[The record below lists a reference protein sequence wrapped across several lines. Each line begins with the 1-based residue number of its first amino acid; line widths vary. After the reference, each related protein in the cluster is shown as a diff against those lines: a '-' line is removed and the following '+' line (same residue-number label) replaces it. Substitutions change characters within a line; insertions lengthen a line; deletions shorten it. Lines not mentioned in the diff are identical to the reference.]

1 MPVIT
6 VASPKGGAGK
16 STASVILG
24 TELAHAGAEIT
35 ILDCDPNRSISIWAD
50 RASLP
55 PRITVRS
62 DVGESEI
69 VRTIKQQDA
78 DGRIV
83 IVDLEG
89 VASRLVS
96 RAISQADLVLTPM
109 RATTL
114 DATIGVRALA
124 LISEEEEALGRSIPH
139 AVVFTMTRA
148 IKSKQHTAI
157 EASLKGQGGR
167 HNQST
172 SDGTRGVFCPIRVWR
187 RPSDA
192 SSARTDGTSRR
203 ECVSLRSSRLQ
214 PPCRKKAMNDKSA
227 FSIDIASLKSRRK
240 DVSSGA
246 LEKADFAG
254 EQHGFVDREPKPKR
268 GRQPS
273 PRTGQVH
280 AKVMPNVADEIA
292 NEAKLRGVQQGVLI
306 EEAWALY
313 RANNG

>member
-1 MPVIT
+1 MPIVT

-24 TELAHAGAEIT
+24 TELAHAGAEVAF
-35 ILDCDPNRSISIWAD
+35 LDCDPNKSISIWAN
-50 RASLP
+50 RSPLP

-69 VRTIKQQDA
+69 VKTIKQQDA

-124 LISEEEEALGRSIPH
+124 LIEEEEEALGRTIRH

-148 IKSKQHTAI
+148 IKSKQHIAI
-157 EASLKGQGGR
+157 EASLRGQGV
-167 HNQST
+167 
-172 SDGTRGVFCPIRVWR
+172 DVII
-187 RPSDA
+187 
-192 SSARTDGTSRR
+192 
-203 ECVSLRSSRLQ
+203 
-214 PPCRKKAMNDKSA
+214 PPLMERSA
-227 FSIDIASLKSRRK
+227 FSALFEFGGDLRTIPAQGKMEPAAENAS
-240 DVSSGA
+240 A
-246 LEKADFAG
+246 FAKA
-254 EQHGFVDREPKPKR
+254 VYNRLV
-268 GRQPS
+268 
-273 PRTGQVH
+273 GQS
-280 AKVMPNVADEIA
+280 
-292 NEAKLRGVQQGVLI
+292 Q
-306 EEAWALY
+306 
-313 RANNG
+313 

>member
-35 ILDCDPNRSISIWAD
+35 ILDCDPNRSITIWAD

-69 VRTIKQQDA
+69 VRTIKQHDA

-124 LISEEEEALGRSIPH
+124 LISEEEEALGRPIRH

-157 EASLKGQGGR
+157 EASLKGQGVDIISPPLMERAAFSALFEFGGDLRTLPTQGR
-167 HNQST
+167 MEPAAEN
-172 SDGTRGVFCPIRVWR
+172 
-187 RPSDA
+187 A
-192 SSARTDGTSRR
+192 
-203 ECVSLRSSRLQ
+203 
-214 PPCRKKAMNDKSA
+214 SA
-227 FSIDIASLKSRRK
+227 FAQA
-240 DVSSGA
+240 VY
-246 LEKADFAG
+246 
-254 EQHGFVDREPKPKR
+254 DRLVGK
-268 GRQPS
+268 
-273 PRTGQVH
+273 GQ
-280 AKVMPNVADEIA
+280 
-292 NEAKLRGVQQGVLI
+292 
-306 EEAWALY
+306 
-313 RANNG
+313 